1 MRRPAFS
8 VRALVAA
15 AVGVAALVL
24 ALAFLGGARLLPSY
38 LAAWLFCLGIPVGAL
53 AVLMALE
60 IAGAALAPVADPLR
74 GTVTALPVLAILA
87 LPILLNS
94 DALFGLHG
102 AATPFVFRGVV
113 FLLLW
118 TLLSVI
124 FMRRPF
130 GAGGPRRAVAIAGLA
145 VHVVI
150 GTVAANDWAL
160 SLDPGLGS
168 SSFGLLVMISQCG
181 AGVSVAVLLAAW
193 SARAWAAP
201 RGLAALFLCLLGAW
215 IFLEFTQFLIVWS
228 ANLPNEVVWY
238 QRRGAG
244 LGLAA
249 EWTAIGACA
258 AALLILLPR
267 RYEILT
273 VSLAFAAGAVL
284 FAHLIETFWLITPAF
299 RSRLVVTAPDVLA
312 LCGMGGL
319 LIGASL
325 LFGRWTEG
333 RRGVV

>member
-1 MRRPAFS
+1 MRRPGLLA
-8 VRALVAA
+8 V

-24 ALAFLGGARLLPSY
+24 ATALAVLGGVRLLPSY
-38 LAAWLFCLGIPVGAL
+38 LAAWLFCLGVPVGAL

-74 GTVTALPVLAILA
+74 STVAALPALAVLA
-87 LPILLNS
+87 LPILLRPS
-94 DALFGLHG
+94 SLFDLHG
-102 AATPFVFRGVV
+102 ATTPFVFRAVA

-118 TLLSVI
+118 TVLSII
-124 FMRRPF
+124 FMRRP
-130 GAGGPRRAVAIAGLA
+130 ARADGPRRAVAIMGLI
-145 VHVVI
+145 VHAVI

-168 SSFGLLVMISQCG
+168 FSFGLLLMVSQAG
-181 AGVSVAVLLAAW
+181 AAVSVAVLLAAW
-193 SARAWAAP
+193 NARAWTAP

-215 IFLEFTQFLIVWS
+215 MFLEFTQFLIVWS
-228 ANLPNEVVWY
+228 ANLPKEVVWY

-244 LGLAA
+244 IGLAA

-267 RYEILT
+267 RYEVLT
-273 VSLAFAAGAVL
+273 TSLAFAAGAVL
-284 FAHLIETFWLITPAF
+284 FAHVIETFWLVTPAF
-299 RSRLVVTAPDVLA
+299 RDRLVVTAADVLV
-312 LCGMGGL
+312 LCGLGGL

-325 LFGRWTEG
+325 VLGRGTED
-333 RRGVV
+333 RHGVA